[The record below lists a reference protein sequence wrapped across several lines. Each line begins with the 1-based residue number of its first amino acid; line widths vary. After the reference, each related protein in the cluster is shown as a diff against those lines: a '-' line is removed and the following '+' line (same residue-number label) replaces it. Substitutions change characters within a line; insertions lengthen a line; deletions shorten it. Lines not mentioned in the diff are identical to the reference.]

1 MVLRSLNHGIID
13 HKSKP
18 RYFLLMKAI
27 PGTLQE
33 GGASFQTTHW
43 TLVLQAGQSEPSE
56 SREKALSLFCES
68 YWPPLYAFLRH
79 RRHAP
84 ADAQDLVQAFFVHL
98 FEKNILEH
106 ADREKGRLRT
116 FLLSSLQNF
125 LINEHE
131 RATTLK
137 RGGNFRIFSL
147 DDSLL
152 EIEAAMPA
160 TVHLDDLSCYDLT
173 WATSVVTRAWQN
185 LIATLNAEGK
195 TQWLAELKPFVAGGA
210 DALPNQEEVAE
221 RIGVPVATLR
231 TWISRLRQRYRD
243 ALRAEVASTV
253 ANPEDVEEE
262 MKYLHRLLIS

>member
-1 MVLRSLNHGIID
+1 
-13 HKSKP
+13 
-18 RYFLLMKAI
+18 MKAI

-43 TLVLQAGQSEPSE
+43 TLVLQAGQGESSV
-56 SREKALSLFCES
+56 SREKALSQFCES

-79 RRHAP
+79 RRYVS

-106 ADREKGRLRT
+106 ADSEKGRLRT

-147 DDSLL
+147 EEFLP
-152 EIEAAMPA
+152 EIEAAVPGA
-160 TVHLDDLSCYDLT
+160 AHLDDMICYDLA

-185 LIATLNAEGK
+185 LIETLNAEGK
-195 TQWLAELKPFVAGGA
+195 TRWLEDLKPFVAGGA

-243 ALRAEVASTV
+243 ALRAEVASTL
-253 ANPEDVEEE
+253 ANPDNVEDEL
-262 MKYLHRLLIS
+262 KYLHRLLIS

>member
-1 MVLRSLNHGIID
+1 
-13 HKSKP
+13 
-18 RYFLLMKAI
+18 MKAI

-33 GGASFQTTHW
+33 GGAAFQTTHW
-43 TLVLQAGQSEPSE
+43 TLILEAGKAEPSE
-56 SREKALSLFCES
+56 SHEQALAQFCES

-79 RRHAP
+79 RRYAS

-106 ADREKGRLRT
+106 ADRERGRLRT

-131 RATTLK
+131 RATTFK

-147 DDSLL
+147 DNSLP

-160 TVHLDDLSCYDLT
+160 TARLDDMSYYDLT
-173 WATSVVTRAWQN
+173 WAANVVTRAWQN
-185 LIATLNAEGK
+185 LTDTLNAEGK
-195 TQWLAELKPFVAGGA
+195 IHWLEELKPFVAGGA
-210 DALPNQEEVAE
+210 DALPNQEEAAE
-221 RIGVPVATLR
+221 RMGVPVATLR
-231 TWISRLRQRYRD
+231 TWISRLRGRYRD
-243 ALRAEVASTV
+243 ALRAEVATTV
-253 ANPEDVEEE
+253 SDPEDVEEE

>member
-1 MVLRSLNHGIID
+1 
-13 HKSKP
+13 
-18 RYFLLMKAI
+18 MKAI

-43 TLVLQAGQSEPSE
+43 TLVLQAGQGESSV
-56 SREKALSLFCES
+56 SREKALSQFCES
-68 YWPPLYAFLRH
+68 YWPPLYAFLR
-79 RRHAP
+79 RRRYAP

-98 FEKNILEH
+98 LEKNILEH

-137 RGGNFRIFSL
+137 RGGNFRILSL
-147 DDSLL
+147 DEFLP

-160 TVHLDDLSCYDLT
+160 AAHLDDTSCYDLA

-185 LIATLNAEGK
+185 LADALNAEGK
-195 TQWLAELKPFVAGGA
+195 TQWLQHLKPFVAGGA
-210 DALPNQEEVAE
+210 HALPNQEEVAQN
-221 RIGVPVATLR
+221 IGVPVATLR

-243 ALRAEVASTV
+243 ALRAEVASTL
-253 ANPEDVEEE
+253 ANPDDVEDEL
-262 MKYLHRLLIS
+262 KYLHQLLIS

>member
-1 MVLRSLNHGIID
+1 
-13 HKSKP
+13 
-18 RYFLLMKAI
+18 MKAI

-43 TLVLQAGQSEPSE
+43 TLVLQAGQGKSSV
-56 SREKALSLFCES
+56 SREKALSQFCES
-68 YWPPLYAFLRH
+68 YWPPLYAFLR
-79 RRHAP
+79 RRRYAP

-98 FEKNILEH
+98 LEKNILEH

-137 RGGNFRIFSL
+137 RGGNFRILSL
-147 DDSLL
+147 DEFLP

-160 TVHLDDLSCYDLT
+160 AAHLDDTSCYDLA

-185 LIATLNAEGK
+185 LADALNAEGK
-195 TQWLAELKPFVAGGA
+195 TQWLQHLKPFVAGGA
-210 DALPNQEEVAE
+210 HALPNQEEVAQN
-221 RIGVPVATLR
+221 IGVPVATLR

-243 ALRAEVASTV
+243 ALRAEVASTL
-253 ANPEDVEEE
+253 ANPDDVEDEL
-262 MKYLHRLLIS
+262 KYLHQVLIS

>member
-1 MVLRSLNHGIID
+1 
-13 HKSKP
+13 
-18 RYFLLMKAI
+18 MKAI

-43 TLVLQAGQSEPSE
+43 TLVLQAGQGESSV
-56 SREKALSLFCES
+56 SREKALSQFCES

-79 RRHAP
+79 RRYAP

-98 FEKNILEH
+98 LEKNILEY

-137 RGGNFRIFSL
+137 RGGNFRILSL
-147 DDSLL
+147 DEFLP
-152 EIEAAMPA
+152 EIEATMPA
-160 TVHLDDLSCYDLT
+160 AAHLDDTSCYDLA

-185 LIATLNAEGK
+185 LADALHAEGK
-195 TQWLAELKPFVAGGA
+195 TQSLQHLKPFVAGGA
-210 DALPNQEEVAE
+210 HSLPNQEEVAQT
-221 RIGVPVATLR
+221 IGVPVATLR

-243 ALRAEVASTV
+243 ALRAEVASTL
-253 ANPEDVEEE
+253 ANPDDVEDEL
-262 MKYLHRLLIS
+262 KYLHQVLIS

>member
-1 MVLRSLNHGIID
+1 
-13 HKSKP
+13 
-18 RYFLLMKAI
+18 MKAI

-43 TLVLQAGQSEPSE
+43 TLVLQAGQDESSV
-56 SREKALSLFCES
+56 SREKALSQFCES

-79 RRHAP
+79 RRYAP
-84 ADAQDLVQAFFVHL
+84 ADAQDLVQAFFAHL

-137 RGGNFRIFSL
+137 RGGNFRILSL
-147 DDSLL
+147 DEFLP

-160 TVHLDDLSCYDLT
+160 AAHLDDMSCYDLA

-185 LIATLNAEGK
+185 LTETLKAEGK
-195 TQWLAELKPFVAGGA
+195 TQWFEQLKPFVAGGA
-210 DALPNQEEVAE
+210 DVLPNQEEVAE
-221 RIGVPVATLR
+221 SIGVPVATLR

-243 ALRAEVASTV
+243 ALRFEVASTL
-253 ANPEDVEEE
+253 ANPDDVEDEL
-262 MKYLHRLLIS
+262 KYLHRLLIS

>member
-1 MVLRSLNHGIID
+1 
-13 HKSKP
+13 
-18 RYFLLMKAI
+18 MKAT

-43 TLVLQAGQSEPSE
+43 TLVLQAGQGEPSE

-68 YWPPLYAFLRH
+68 YWPPRYAFLRH
-79 RRHAP
+79 RRYAP
-84 ADAQDLVQAFFVHL
+84 ADAQDLTQAFFVHL
-98 FEKNILEH
+98 FEKHILER

-116 FLLSSLQNF
+116 FLLSSLENF
-125 LINEHE
+125 LINEHD

-137 RGGNFRIFSL
+137 RGGNFRILSL
-147 DDSLL
+147 DDSLSEL
-152 EIEAAMPA
+152 EAAMPA
-160 TVHLDDLSCYDLT
+160 AAHLDDISCYDLT
-173 WATSVVTRAWQN
+173 WATGVVTRAWQN
-185 LIATLNAEGK
+185 FKDALNAEGK
-195 TQWLAELKPFVAGGA
+195 NQLLEELKPFLAGGT

-253 ANPEDVEEE
+253 ANPDDIEEE
-262 MKYLHRLLIS
+262 LKYLHRLLIS

>member
-1 MVLRSLNHGIID
+1 
-13 HKSKP
+13 
-18 RYFLLMKAI
+18 MKAI

-33 GGASFQTTHW
+33 GGASFETTHW
-43 TLVLQAGQSEPSE
+43 TLILQAGQGEPSE
-56 SREKALSLFCES
+56 SRDKALSQFCES

-79 RRHAP
+79 RRYSS

-98 FEKNILEH
+98 VEKNILER
-106 ADREKGRLRT
+106 ADREKGRLRS

-137 RGGNFRIFSL
+137 RGGNFRILSL
-147 DDSLL
+147 DDSLA
-152 EIEAAMPA
+152 EVEAAMPA
-160 TVHLDDLSCYDLT
+160 AAHLDDMSCYDLT
-173 WATSVVTRAWQN
+173 WATNVVTRAWQN
-185 LIATLNAEGK
+185 LTDAVNAEGK
-195 TQWLAELKPFVAGGA
+195 TQWLQELKPFVAGGA

-221 RIGVPVATLR
+221 RFGVPVATLR
-231 TWISRLRQRYRD
+231 TWISRLRQRYRA
-243 ALRAEVASTV
+243 ALLAEVASTV